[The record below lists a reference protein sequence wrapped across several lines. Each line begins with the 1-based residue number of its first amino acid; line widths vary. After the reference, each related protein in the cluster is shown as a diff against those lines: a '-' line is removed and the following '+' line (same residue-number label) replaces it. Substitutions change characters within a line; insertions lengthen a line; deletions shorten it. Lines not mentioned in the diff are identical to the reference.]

1 MPNSKNSLPEE
12 VYRRFVVAIE
22 DKLKD
27 WEEIGLF
34 SEDFPVY
41 CQDNR
46 NLIVNNCDN
55 TRLDKIFYTET
66 GITLDHF
73 KQSPSENGVIEIVKF
88 LYRHSSE
95 PAEKDYHG
103 YFEHF
108 HLSQFSSKR
117 GKRRI
122 EKDMNSILSSVGLN
136 LQLSQGNIL
145 RKENE
150 IFAEIV
156 EMNHFETKD
165 EQLDDLL
172 NSSIS
177 YFKDPSVENRRVA
190 LIKIW
195 GAWERLI
202 SRYGSG
208 NKQEGVRKL
217 IEDAVKE
224 ERFREVLSSDAGEL
238 QKIGND
244 FQIRH
249 YDLKTTAI
257 TSVREIDYFYFRLY
271 NLIDFL
277 LHNKT

>member
-1 MPNSKNSLPEE
+1 MPNSESSLPEE

-22 DKLKD
+22 DKLND
-27 WEEIGLF
+27 WGKIGLF
-34 SEDFPVY
+34 SKDFPDS
-41 CQDNR
+41 CPDNQ
-46 NLIVNNCDN
+46 NLIVNNYDN
-55 TRLDKIFYTET
+55 TRLAKIFYTET
-66 GITLDHF
+66 GITLGKF
-73 KQSPSENGVIEIVKF
+73 KQYPSENGVIEIVKF

-95 PAEKDYHG
+95 PMEKDYHG

-108 HLSQFSSKR
+108 HLTQFSSKR
-117 GKRRI
+117 GKKKI
-122 EKDMNSILSSVGLN
+122 EKDMNSLLSSVGLN

-156 EMNHFETKD
+156 EMNHFKTKD
-165 EQLDDLL
+165 AQLDDLL

-177 YFKDPSVENRRVA
+177 HFKDPSFESRKVA
-190 LIKIW
+190 LVKIW

-202 SRYGSG
+202 SLYGSG
-208 NKQEGVRKL
+208 NKQEGVNKL
-217 IEDAVKE
+217 IKDAVKE
-224 ERFREVLSSDAGEL
+224 ERFREVLKSEAGEL
-238 QKIGND
+238 QKIGNN

-249 YDLKTTAI
+249 YDLKTIAI

-277 LHNKT
+277 LHNRT